1 MTYRGHR
8 FDIRMHHDH
17 NQASLSPEECSV
29 DYLEVAR

>member
-8 FDIRMHHDH
+8 FDIRMPYDH
-17 NQASLSPEECSV
+17 NQASLSSEECSA